1 VLSHPL
7 TQITTRACA
16 HAHASTRGAPTCP
29 AASMPTDFRHSH
41 LVIILYNMILAE
53 LCVFVIIDEGI
64 KWLLLIFYQFL
75 FRWAM
80 AEPEI
85 QTLELQDE
93 KGWHLLFRQTAP
105 FVWPKGHINLCEV
118 RAMLANFGA
127 PLLRVAQR

>member
-1 VLSHPL
+1 
-7 TQITTRACA
+7 
-16 HAHASTRGAPTCP
+16 
-29 AASMPTDFRHSH
+29 MPTDFRHSH

-53 LCVFVIIDEGI
+53 LCVFVIFFGHGDSNSAGQVFLLVIIDEGI

-118 RAMLANFGA
+118 RAMLANCGA